1 MFLPLAIISNSSTMK
16 KAKQIIALIS
26 IILLSSCEEVVQ
38 IDLKTSPPKLVVEA
52 SINWLKNS
60 TGNLQSIKLTTTT
73 DFYNNTIPTVSGAEV
88 FIKNSS
94 NTIFYFDEIPQTGEY
109 VCTNFEPV
117 INETYTLSIIIDGE
131 TYTATESLKA
141 VAPITEI
148 IQNNKGGFSGDD
160 IEIKTYYNDPA
171 DERNYYLYKYS
182 YLNETKQEYYAD
194 EDTFFQGNPFFS
206 INRNDEIKSNDEIIV
221 THHGISEAYYNYMN
235 VLLNIAGNNGRGPF
249 QTPPAT
255 VRGNIINTT
264 NPENYALGY
273 FSLSETDKRNYIVK

>member
-1 MFLPLAIISNSSTMK
+1 MK

-148 IQNNKGGFSGDD
+148 IQNNEGGFSGDD

-264 NPENYALGY
+264 NLENYALGY